1 MSSSRKWINFD
12 FQLLF
17 MAQLHCTWIQGCF
30 VLLTSL
36 SVNHSLKI
44 KGFSKEVM
52 LVNSESFS
60 DYKRV
65 EGETEKSGK
74 RNWSYRVSLLS
85 ETWNYT
91 NQAKFVIFVGII
103 RIREERKV
111 DLFFSVTL
119 GLIKESVMWQ
129 RVQRSVSITLFYVLE
144 KVTIL
149 LFVKFRLLG

>member
-1 MSSSRKWINFD
+1 
-12 FQLLF
+12 
-17 MAQLHCTWIQGCF
+17 
-30 VLLTSL
+30 
-36 SVNHSLKI
+36 
-44 KGFSKEVM
+44 M
-52 LVNSESFS
+52 LINSESFS
-60 DYKRV
+60 AYKRV
-65 EGETEKSGK
+65 KGETEKSGK

-111 DLFFSVTL
+111 DFFFSVTL
-119 GLIKESVMWQ
+119 GLIKESVIWQ